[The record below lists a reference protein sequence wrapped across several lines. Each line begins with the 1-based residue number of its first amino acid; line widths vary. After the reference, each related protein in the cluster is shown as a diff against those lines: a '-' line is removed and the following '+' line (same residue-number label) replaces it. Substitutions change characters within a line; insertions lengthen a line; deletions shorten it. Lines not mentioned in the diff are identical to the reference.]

1 MLGTTRSS
9 TAFQPITRSAHELL
23 RRHPPPARSHSVPR
37 NMLPSPALA
46 LAIGP
51 IEKPPR
57 ILDICISRA
66 LTNTL
71 PGAEQMAVVVGTVCS
86 APRCSLCRRP
96 GRWLW
101 VVRRYTPSQP
111 PFSPSKP
118 SHHGVYPRAWKT
130 FPAIAGRAAISWSDR
145 TEHREYPR
153 LRECGHLGVVSVQ
166 TLRSKEQ
173 MALESLDLAAPPP
186 RGGLL

>member
-1 MLGTTRSS
+1 
-9 TAFQPITRSAHELL
+9 
-23 RRHPPPARSHSVPR
+23 
-37 NMLPSPALA
+37 MLPSPALA

-71 PGAEQMAVVVGTVCS
+71 PGAEQMAVVAIGTVCS

-130 FPAIAGRAAISWSDR
+130 SSAIAGRAAISWSDR

-153 LRECGHLGVVSVQ
+153 LRECGHLGVVSGPDLEIEGADGPRVVGPCRTASQ
-166 TLRSKEQ
+166 RRS
-173 MALESLDLAAPPP
+173 ALVKPGIDSK
-186 RGGLL
+186 